1 MTTLYLTH
9 DAFLRHDT
17 GPGHPERIERL
28 QTVRNVLSTPD
39 FSELQRSEA
48 PEASIDDIVRAHPI
62 DYIKMIQE
70 SEPAGEGENYV
81 RLDPDTVM
89 SRGSFEAARRAV
101 GAGIHAVDRIMAG
114 EVQNAFCAV
123 RPCGH
128 HAETARAMGFCLF
141 NNIAIAAFY
150 ARNQYHLDR
159 VAVVDFDVHHGNG
172 TQDLFWS
179 HKNMFFASTH
189 QMPLFPGTGSITETG
204 VGNIVNA
211 PLNPGDRGS
220 QFRDAFE
227 SRVLPEL
234 STFAPEFILIS
245 AGFDAH
251 IRDPLANLGLVEEDY
266 AWATKK
272 LLDIADKSC
281 SGRIV
286 SMLEG
291 GYDLKGLG
299 DSVSTHVRALMDG
312 GN

>member
-1 MTTLYLTH
+1 MTTLYVTH

-28 QTVRNVLSTPD
+28 ETVRKVLSKPEFTD
-39 FSELQRSEA
+39 LDRKEA
-48 PEASIDDIVRAHPI
+48 PEADIADIVLAHPI
-62 DYIKMIQE
+62 DYVKMIQD
-70 SEPAGEGENYV
+70 SEPEGGDYV
-81 RLDPDTVM
+81 RLDADTVM

-101 GAGIHAVDRIMAG
+101 GAGIFAVDRIMAG
-114 EVQNAFCAV
+114 EVKNAFCAV

-150 ARNQYHLDR
+150 ARNQYQLDR

-179 HKNMFFASTH
+179 DKNMFFSSTH

-211 PLNPGDRGS
+211 PLNPGGRGT
-220 QFRDAFE
+220 QFREAFE
-227 SRVLPEL
+227 TRVLPQL
-234 STFAPEFILIS
+234 SNFSPEFILIS

-251 IRDPLANLGLVEEDY
+251 IRDPLANLQLVEEDFE
-266 AWATKK
+266 WATKK
-272 LLDIADKSC
+272 LLDIADKNC
-281 SGRIV
+281 RGRIV

-291 GYDLKGLG
+291 GYDLQGLG
-299 DSVSTHVRALMDG
+299 DSVASHVTAMIDG
-312 GN
+312 GS